1 MGCHALPQ
9 ESSRARDETCISC
22 LLHWQAGS
30 LPLAPPGRPFHQTL
44 YIQITSLKENFVLV
58 FSLLIS
64 SLGAYLLSPLG
75 RLLGPCQLRKPGA
88 EPSKCL
94 LWSNSIFTRS
104 YLLTRCS
111 HHTALQLCHPIQIRW
126 ALFSLKIYFYT
137 KHINKMKYSLRNQLI
152 TFTIKFIN
160 QGSLW
165 KCHVETVN
173 FINIQVLN
181 N

>member
-1 MGCHALPQ
+1 MGCHAFLQ

-75 RLLGPCQLRKPGA
+75 RLLGPCQLRKPVLSPPNVYFGQTPYSHSHIYLHAAYIIQLYSFVTRFKSA
-88 EPSKCL
+88 E
-94 LWSNSIFTRS
+94 
-104 YLLTRCS
+104 
-111 HHTALQLCHPIQIRW
+111 H
-126 ALFSLKIYFYT
+126 
-137 KHINKMKYSLRNQLI
+137 YSA
-152 TFTIKFIN
+152 
-160 QGSLW
+160 
-165 KCHVETVN
+165 
-173 FINIQVLN
+173 
-181 N
+181 